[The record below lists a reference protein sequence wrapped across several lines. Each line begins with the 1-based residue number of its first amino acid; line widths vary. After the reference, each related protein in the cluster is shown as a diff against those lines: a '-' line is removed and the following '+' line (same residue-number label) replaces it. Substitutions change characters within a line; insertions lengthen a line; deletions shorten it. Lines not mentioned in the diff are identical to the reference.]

1 MAYYPQFQNSA
12 IAMFGG
18 RTVRIREI
26 GEEMGYQVGVVVP
39 KLSAGLA
46 VVNAAEVTT
55 IQQTMT
61 TSLKKTR
68 SSVVGPRR

>member
-1 MAYYPQFQNSA
+1 
-12 IAMFGG
+12 
-18 RTVRIREI
+18 
-26 GEEMGYQVGVVVP
+26 MGYQVGVVVP
-39 KLSAGLA
+39 KLSVGLA

-61 TSLKKTR
+61 ISLKKTR